1 MFGKD
6 NGIEFRIKCSDQNVF
21 EGSTKKNMQTFLL
34 GFSGGKYNYYLHWQI
49 KKRGE
54 RLSKILNKI

>member
-21 EGSTKKNMQTFLL
+21 EGSTKKNMPNI
-34 GFSGGKYNYYLHWQI
+34 SPW
-49 KKRGE
+49 
-54 RLSKILNKI
+54 ILWR